1 MVEKKLKKLKKLL
14 KGYPGTVVAFSGGVD
29 SSLLLAVAQEVL
41 MEKVLAVTAVSK
53 IHPAA
58 ETQAAKIFARA
69 LGCEHRIIRTHELD
83 DKRFVQNTL
92 ARCYHCKRGL
102 FSKIKKIAM
111 RCGYA
116 VIEGSN
122 TTDLQD
128 YRPGIKTLRMLGIQS
143 PFITAGITKT
153 DIRRLARRYGI
164 PCWNKPAA
172 ACLASRIPF
181 GTMITA
187 KNLDRVERAEGYLGK
202 LGFSPLRVRDHHPI
216 ARIEVCEQDM
226 RRVLHDQKRIL
237 RFMKKLGYRYIC
249 IDIEGYRTGSLNPRS

>member
-1 MVEKKLKKLKKLL
+1 MKLRKILEA
-14 KGYPGTVVAFSGGVD
+14 YPGAVVAFSGGVD
-29 SSLLLAVAQEVL
+29 SSLLLAVAQEIL
-41 MEKVLAVTAVSK
+41 MERVIAVTAVSP

-58 ETQAAKIFARA
+58 ETLAAKNFARS

-83 DKRFVQNTL
+83 DGRFTRNTP

-102 FSKIKKIAM
+102 FSKIKKIAL
-111 RCGYA
+111 RRGYA

-128 YRPGIKTLRMLGIQS
+128 YRPGIKALRLLGIHS
-143 PFITAGITKT
+143 PFISAGITKQ
-153 DIRRLARRYGI
+153 DIRRLARRYGV

-181 GTMITA
+181 GIAITK
-187 KNLDRVERAEGYLGK
+187 KNLARVERAERYLHK
-202 LGFSPLRVRDHHPI
+202 LKFSPVRVRDHHPI

-226 RRVLHDQKRIL
+226 RRLLHDRKRIL
-237 RFMKKLGYRYIC
+237 RFMKKLGYLYIC
-249 IDIEGYRTGSLNPRS
+249 LDIEGYRSGSLNPRS